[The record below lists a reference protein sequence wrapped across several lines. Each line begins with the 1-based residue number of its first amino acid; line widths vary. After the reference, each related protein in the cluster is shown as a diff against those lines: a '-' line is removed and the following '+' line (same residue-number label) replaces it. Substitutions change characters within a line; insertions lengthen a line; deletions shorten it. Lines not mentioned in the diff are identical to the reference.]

1 MLWNVPGCSMF
12 LVFRRQTYFC
22 LHFFKIPFK
31 VKDSGGHRSVSSR
44 GKWARVSFSRLHNI
58 WKEQKRRKVCLGVW
72 VESNLTFGIISS
84 LLVHCRR
91 MISKQR
97 LPAIS
102 SFKVIEA
109 VVGVNTVAFC
119 VTGTNPA
126 FVTSSSCWP
135 AQTPRAVKKPLTF
148 VWARTL
154 YGVSANDMLTSDTG
168 TSSSVKTLPVSR
180 WWEHVQASQASFSVP
195 MLQFFEQSS
204 EKSFAKVI

>member
-1 MLWNVPGCSMF
+1 M
-12 LVFRRQTYFC
+12 
-22 LHFFKIPFK
+22 
-31 VKDSGGHRSVSSR
+31 
-44 GKWARVSFSRLHNI
+44 
-58 WKEQKRRKVCLGVW
+58 WKPPTTV
-72 VESNLTFGIISS
+72 
-84 LLVHCRR
+84 
-91 MISKQR
+91 R

-154 YGVSANDMLTSDTG
+154 YGVSANDMLASDSG
-168 TSSSVKTLPVSR
+168 TSSSVKILPVSR
-180 WWEHVQASQASFSVP
+180 WLEHVQASQASFSVP
-195 MLQFFEQSS
+195 MVQFFEQSGK
-204 EKSFAKVI
+204 KSFANLYKANCWLKTPNYRLYSMWLCDLPKFKITRRVCHPDELLLCKISSSNYML